1 MAIVPRNQEVTLFA
15 SDARTATVDGA
26 SQDNPECRGGHFT
39 IDVTGT
45 NATPSV
51 VAKIQ
56 GWDPAASDWYDI
68 LVATPITAEG
78 KTVLK
83 IYPGIPVVS
92 GGVVS
97 DILPK
102 TWRLRMEHADAD
114 SITYSVGAALVV

>member
-1 MAIVPRNQEVTLFA
+1 MVVAARNQEVTVFESA
-15 SDARTATVDGA
+15 ARTATIDGA

-39 IDVTGT
+39 VDVTALS
-45 NATPSV
+45 ATPSI

-68 LVATPITAEG
+68 LSATPITAVG

-83 IYPGIPVVS
+83 VYPGIPVVA
-92 GGVVS
+92 GAVAS

-102 TWRLRMEHADAD
+102 TWRVRMEHDEAD
-114 SITYSVGAALVV
+114 SITYSVGAGLVV